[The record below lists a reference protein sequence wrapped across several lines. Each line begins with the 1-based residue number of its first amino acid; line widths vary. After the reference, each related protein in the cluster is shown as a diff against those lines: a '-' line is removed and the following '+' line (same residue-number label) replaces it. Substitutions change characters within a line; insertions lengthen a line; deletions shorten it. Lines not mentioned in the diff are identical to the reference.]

1 MGTHYKGLKSEERV
15 LNTYIKL
22 QRASESLNTML
33 ARQLAEHDL
42 TISQFGVLEILHH
55 KGPHNQKSIA
65 QKLLKTGGNITL
77 VIENLSKRNYVE
89 RRRCTEDRR
98 NIYIDLSDEGR
109 ALIEEVFPK
118 HLAKVM
124 SAFEGID
131 DDALQTLDDECKR
144 IGMRAKSL
152 SENCNEKS

>member
-1 MGTHYKGLKSEERV
+1 MGTHYKGNKNEERV

-33 ARQLAEHDL
+33 ARQLAEFDL
-42 TISQFGVLEILHH
+42 TISQFGVLELLHH

-98 NIYIDLSDEGR
+98 NIYIDLSNEGR
-109 ALIEEVFPK
+109 TLIEDVFPK

-124 SAFEGID
+124 SAFEDVSEG
-131 DDALQTLDDECKR
+131 ALQTLDDECKK
-144 IGMRAKSL
+144 IGLKARGL
-152 SENCNEKS
+152 SESASDKS